1 MRPWIMLTQANI
13 AFEEQKVLFDSFGA
27 DSKFKQVVS
36 AITPVG
42 KVPVL
47 IDAKLTVWDTLAI
60 AEYAAELYPEKDLW
74 PADRAARAHARSI
87 CAEMHA
93 GFGQLRS
100 HCPMN
105 IEANLQTQGQ
115 LIWRD
120 QAGVRADVARI
131 VAMWT
136 QLLERHGG
144 PLLFGQFTIADA
156 YFAPICMRLKTYGLP
171 VPTSIATYIQTVFDL
186 HSVKAWVAE
195 AKAEDAFK
203 AFEEPYRLARE

>member
-60 AEYAAELYPEKDLW
+60 AEYAAELYPEKNLW

-171 VPTSIATYIQTVFDL
+171 VPASIATYIQTVFDL

>member
-1 MRPWIMLTQANI
+1 MRPWVMLRQAGI
-13 AFEEQKVLFDSFGA
+13 TFTEQKVLFDSFGA
-27 DSKFKQVVS
+27 DSKFKQVIN

-47 IDAKLTVWDTLAI
+47 VDGELKVWDTLAI
-60 AEYAAELYPEKDLW
+60 AEYAAELYPEKQLW

-87 CAEMHA
+87 CAEMHS

-120 QAGVRADVARI
+120 QAGVRADVGRI
-131 VAMWT
+131 VSMWT
-136 QLLERHGG
+136 QLLEQHGG
-144 PLLFGQFTIADA
+144 PLLFGHFTIADA
-156 YFAPICMRLKTYGLP
+156 YFAPVCMRLKTYGLP
-171 VPTSIATYIQTVFDL
+171 VPVPIAGYINAVFEL
-186 HSVKAWVAE
+186 PSVKAWVAE
-195 AKAEDAFK
+195 AKIEDAFK
-203 AFEEPYRLARE
+203 AFEEPYRLAR